1 MGVTMSVRTLLVTL
15 CAAMAAA
22 SGASAASAQSC
33 KGVFVRNSQSYDEGQ
48 VAGTLVNKNVVVP
61 KGTQDSFVGYV
72 IVAGKKYY
80 VQYRAYF
87 HDPADIKLAPGCALT
102 KWPYG

>member
-1 MGVTMSVRTLLVTL
+1 MSVRNLFVAA
-15 CAAMAAA
+15 CAALAAA
-22 SGASAASAQSC
+22 SVASAASAQSC
-33 KGVFVRNSQSYDEGQ
+33 KGVFIRNSQSYDEGDTP
-48 VAGTLVNKNVVVP
+48 GTLVNKNVVVP

-87 HDPADIKLAPGCALT
+87 HDPADIKLAPGCVLT

>member
-1 MGVTMSVRTLLVTL
+1 MRAKTLAVAL
-15 CAAMAAA
+15 CAATAAA
-22 SGASAASAQSC
+22 SVATAASAQPSC
-33 KGVFVRNSQSYDEGQ
+33 KGVFIRNSQSYDEGDTP
-48 VAGTLVNKNVVVP
+48 GTLVNKNVVVP

-72 IVAGKKYY
+72 VVAGKKYY

-87 HDPADIKLAPGCALT
+87 HDPADIKLAPGCVLT

>member
-1 MGVTMSVRTLLVTL
+1 MSVSHLSVAV
-15 CAAMAAA
+15 CAAIAAA
-22 SGASAASAQSC
+22 SVATAASAQSC
-33 KGVFVRNSQSYDEGQ
+33 KGVFIRNSQSYDDGS
-48 VAGTLVNKNVVVP
+48 APGTLVNKNVVVP
-61 KGTQDSFVGYV
+61 KGTSDSFVGYV

-87 HDPADIKLAPGCALT
+87 HDPADIKLAPGCVLT

>member
-1 MGVTMSVRTLLVTL
+1 MRVRTVLVAL
-15 CAAMAAA
+15 CAATAAA
-22 SGASAASAQSC
+22 SVATVASAQSC
-33 KGVFVRNSQSYDEGQ
+33 KGVFVRNSQSYDDGQ
-48 VAGTLVNKNVVVP
+48 APGTLVNKNVVAP

-87 HDPADIKLAPGCALT
+87 HDPADIKLAPGCVLT